1 MFAREA
7 PRSKYTPQIFRPS
20 VIALI
25 LSGWTK
31 YGATFS
37 GSDWHYHER
46 LSKCMHIRAD
56 LPSCPGILFGQD
68 LRLKASELMLN
79 AI

>member
-1 MFAREA
+1 
-7 PRSKYTPQIFRPS
+7 
-20 VIALI
+20 
-25 LSGWTK
+25 
-31 YGATFS
+31 
-37 GSDWHYHER
+37 
-46 LSKCMHIRAD
+46 MHIRAD